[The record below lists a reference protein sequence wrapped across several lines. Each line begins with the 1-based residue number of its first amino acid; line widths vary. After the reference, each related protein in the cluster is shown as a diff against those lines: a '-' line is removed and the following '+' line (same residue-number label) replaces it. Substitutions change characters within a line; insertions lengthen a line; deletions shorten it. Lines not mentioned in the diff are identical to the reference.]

1 MKKILIIGGA
11 GYIGSVITDK
21 LLSSGYKVRNLDNL
35 LFNNEFSIKKYL
47 NSENYDFFQGD
58 LCSNKDLQKAIVG
71 ITDVIILAGIVGD
84 PLSKKYPRET
94 DQINEKGLINC
105 LNFLSNQ
112 NLDKV
117 IFVST
122 CSNYGVINDDEIAD
136 ENYKLGPI
144 SLYAKSKVN
153 IENFILSKKGEFNFS
168 PVILRFSTAFGL
180 SPRMRFDLTLNEFTL
195 ELFNGKELEVYEP
208 NTWRPYCHVND
219 FSEIIFKILNAKKE
233 DVAFEVFNIGS
244 DKNNA
249 TKSMIVNMIKKF
261 IPNSK
266 IKIVNKSADRRN
278 YRVSF
283 KKINN
288 LFQHNYILIED
299 GIKEIISALEL
310 KQYFDVYENKKKY
323 GNYEIT
329 KR

>member
-180 SPRMRFDLTLNEFTL
+180 SPRMRFDLTLNEFSL
-195 ELFNGKELEVYEP
+195 PG
-208 NTWRPYCHVND
+208 
-219 FSEIIFKILNAKKE
+219 IFESIL
-233 DVAFEVFNIGS
+233 
-244 DKNNA
+244 
-249 TKSMIVNMIKKF
+249 
-261 IPNSK
+261 
-266 IKIVNKSADRRN
+266 
-278 YRVSF
+278 
-283 KKINN
+283 
-288 LFQHNYILIED
+288 
-299 GIKEIISALEL
+299 
-310 KQYFDVYENKKKY
+310 
-323 GNYEIT
+323 
-329 KR
+329 